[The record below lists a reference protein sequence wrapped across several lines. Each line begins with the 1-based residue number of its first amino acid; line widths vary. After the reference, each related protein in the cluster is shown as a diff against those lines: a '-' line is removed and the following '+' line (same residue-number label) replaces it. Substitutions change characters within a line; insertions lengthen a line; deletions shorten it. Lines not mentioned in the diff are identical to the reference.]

1 MELPVKLEYDTTY
14 AEQAHALAERWDA
27 SRSATDFSQFSDED
41 IKHFNSNQKSTLT
54 HSSFFSHLVTKS
66 LLQLQF

>member
-27 SRSATDFSQFSDED
+27 SRSSTDFSQFSDED
-41 IKHFNSNQKSTLT
+41 IKHFNSNQKSMLT
-54 HSSFFSHLVTKS
+54 YSSLFSYPMS
-66 LLQLQF
+66 EPFPQL